1 MKLKFKTQ
9 AYQTTAVQ
17 AVVDCFAG
25 QPPAS
30 AEAMSYRVDPGWGK
44 QGMDSLFADGFKN
57 ADLKISE
64 RSLLENIQQVQRRQN
79 LPISDSLVKTNVSVL
94 NLDIEMETGTG
105 KTYCYIKTIFELN
118 KLYGWSKFII
128 VVPSIAIREGVAKSL
143 AITAEHFLESYQ
155 KKPRFF
161 IYNSKQL
168 HYLESFSSD
177 AGINVMVINVQAF
190 NATGK
195 DARRIYEELDDFQ
208 SRRPIDV
215 IAANRPILILD
226 EPQKMEG
233 GKTLDSLVNFK
244 PLMVLRYSATHKTVH
259 NKVHRL
265 DALDAYNQ
273 KLVKKIAVRGIAVK
287 GLAGTNAYLYLQ
299 SIEIS
304 TKRPP
309 EARVELEQKL
319 VGGQIKR
326 VVRKLVKSDNLSDL
340 SNGLDQYRGYVVSDI
355 DATTDTLSFTNG
367 VQLFVGEAAGD
378 VNEAALRRI
387 QIREAIKAHFDK
399 EQALFARGVKVLTLF
414 FIDEVAKYRDYA
426 ALDEKGEYAR
436 VFEEEYQAALNEVLS
451 LDETTY
457 VQYLKGISVAKTHS
471 GYFSID
477 KKSKRLVDP
486 DVAARGEN
494 AGLSDDVDAYDLI
507 LRDKERLLSLSE
519 PVRFIFS
526 HSALR
531 EGWDNPNVFVI
542 CALKHS
548 DNTISRRQE
557 VGRGLRLSVNQSGDR
572 MDHAATVHDIN
583 VLTVVASES
592 YKDFVSALQK
602 DISESL
608 SARPRFAN
616 TDYFTGKVLK
626 TATGDVQ
633 LTEQLAKQIYRYL
646 VKNDYTDEDDRISAA
661 YHDAKGVGALAE
673 LPPDLKPHAEQVFQ
687 LIDSVFSDKQMPQ
700 FEDDRR
706 PKKNPLNDN
715 FQKQEFKV
723 LWERINRKAAY
734 NVRFDSAELV
744 GKAVKELNENLRVMP
759 LQYTIQAGEQA
770 AVTTFDDLKGGAAFV
785 LKATMTETNRQHSVH
800 SAVKYDL
807 VGKLAEGTQL
817 TRRAVVNILKGLN
830 VAIFAQ
836 FKTNPENFIAEA
848 TRLVNEQKA
857 TMIVEHLA
865 YDPVEQRYDLDIFT
879 AGQTKQDFSKSGAKL
894 DRHVY
899 DYVLTDSDTERKF
912 VKELDTAAEVIVY
925 AKLPRGF
932 LIPTPVGDYNPDWA
946 IAFKEGVVK
955 HVYFVAETK
964 GSMFSLEL
972 RAIEKTKIQC
982 ARKFFD
988 ELNRRYA
995 PENVK
1000 YDVVD
1005 SFAKLMEVVR

>member
-1 MKLKFKTQ
+1 
-9 AYQTTAVQ
+9 
-17 AVVDCFAG
+17 
-25 QPPAS
+25 
-30 AEAMSYRVDPGWGK
+30 
-44 QGMDSLFADGFKN
+44 
-57 ADLKISE
+57 
-64 RSLLENIQQVQRRQN
+64 
-79 LPISDSLVKTNVSVL
+79 
-94 NLDIEMETGTG
+94 
-105 KTYCYIKTIFELN
+105 
-118 KLYGWSKFII
+118 
-128 VVPSIAIREGVAKSL
+128 
-143 AITAEHFLESYQ
+143 
-155 KKPRFF
+155 
-161 IYNSKQL
+161 
-168 HYLESFSSD
+168 
-177 AGINVMVINVQAF
+177 
-190 NATGK
+190 
-195 DARRIYEELDDFQ
+195 
-208 SRRPIDV
+208 
-215 IAANRPILILD
+215 
-226 EPQKMEG
+226 
-233 GKTLDSLVNFK
+233 
-244 PLMVLRYSATHKTVH
+244 VH
-259 NKVHRL
+259 
-265 DALDAYNQ
+265 Q
-273 KLVKKIAVRGIAVK
+273 
-287 GLAGTNAYLYLQ
+287 
-299 SIEIS
+299 
-304 TKRPP
+304 
-309 EARVELEQKL
+309 
-319 VGGQIKR
+319 
-326 VVRKLVKSDNLSDL
+326 
-340 SNGLDQYRGYVVSDI
+340 
-355 DATTDTLSFTNG
+355 
-367 VQLFVGEAAGD
+367 
-378 VNEAALRRI
+378 
-387 QIREAIKAHFDK
+387 
-399 EQALFARGVKVLTLF
+399 
-414 FIDEVAKYRDYA
+414 
-426 ALDEKGEYAR
+426 
-436 VFEEEYQAALNEVLS
+436 
-451 LDETTY
+451 
-457 VQYLKGISVAKTHS
+457 
-471 GYFSID
+471 
-477 KKSKRLVDP
+477 
-486 DVAARGEN
+486 
-494 AGLSDDVDAYDLI
+494 
-507 LRDKERLLSLSE
+507 
-519 PVRFIFS
+519 
-526 HSALR
+526 
-531 EGWDNPNVFVI
+531 
-542 CALKHS
+542 
-548 DNTISRRQE
+548 
-557 VGRGLRLSVNQSGDR
+557 
-572 MDHAATVHDIN
+572 IN

-626 TATGDVQ
+626 TAAGDVQ

-646 VKNDYTDEDDRISAA
+646 VKNDYTDDDDRISAA

-715 FQKQEFKV
+715 FQKQEFKA

-744 GKAVKELNENLRVMP
+744 GKAVKELNENLRVTP

-830 VAIFAQ
+830 VAVFAQ

-964 GSMFSLEL
+964 GSMSSLEL